1 MNQDALRWLQEQQL
15 AMVEATRAL
24 SAINSHTANPEGVS
38 LVQDDYARMFEG
50 LGLTRE
56 RVTGSEHYGAHQV
69 LRSSGVGAPVLLVGH
84 ADTVFPKGT
93 FESVQLAGDRL
104 EGPGVLDMK
113 GGLVVVAYAVRAL
126 AQSVGLAALPPLH
139 IVVVAD
145 EEVGSPEGTD
155 VLKRAARLGDVQ
167 ASAALVFESG
177 RANDAI
183 VTCRKGV
190 GLVRVSARGKAAHAG
205 NAHAEGIN
213 AVWALA
219 QFADGAQRLTDYAH
233 GITVNVGTFKGGTSQ
248 NTVAENAVAELDLR
262 FEAVV
267 DADALMQRL
276 EALARR
282 AEASVPGVHI
292 EIEGGVVRYPM
303 ERLDASGALYAR
315 YAEAAV
321 ASGLAAPESPLVG
334 GGSDANTTAALGI
347 ASIDALGPRGTG
359 FHTREEYIDITTMV
373 PKAQAL
379 ARLLLGMQAVGTRPA

>member
-1 MNQDALRWLQEQQL
+1 MNHDALRWLAEQQQ
-15 AMVEATRAL
+15 AMVTATRSL

-38 LVQDDYARMFEG
+38 LVQDDYARMFDG
-50 LGLTRE
+50 LDLARE
-56 RVTGSEHYGAHQV
+56 RVTGSENFGAHQV
-69 LRSSGVGAPVLLVGH
+69 LRSHGVGAPVLLVGH

-126 AQSVGLAALPPLH
+126 AQTVGLASLPPLH

-167 ASAALVFESG
+167 AQAALVFESG

-205 NAHAEGIN
+205 NAHAEGVS

-219 QFADGAQRLTDYAH
+219 QFADGAQRLTDYAR

-267 DADALMQRL
+267 DADALMQAL
-276 EALARR
+276 SALARR
-282 AEASVPGVHI
+282 AEAAVPGVHF

-303 ERLDASGALYAR
+303 ERLEASRVLYTR
-315 YAEAAV
+315 YAAAAV

-334 GGSDANTTAALGI
+334 GGSDANTTAAVGI

-359 FHTREEYIDITTMV
+359 FHTREEYIDVTTLV

-379 ARLLLGMQAVGTRPA
+379 TRLILGIGSTGI